1 MNNKGFTLIEVT
13 AVVMLMALIL
23 LLVLPNV
30 LSVRENTNEK
40 ISNNVKQILFSDA
53 EEYVRNKGYD
63 IKPGNIYCIPVNTLI
78 NEGATSVE
86 ATEYRSYIIKVSIE
100 SEAVFNKSMPKTCT
114 EVAN

>member
-78 NEGATSVE
+78 NEGVDTCINSFARLIYFKENISPLLK
-86 ATEYRSYIIKVSIE
+86 SSNKVRI
-100 SEAVFNKSMPKTCT
+100 
-114 EVAN
+114 